1 MAYDSNTQD
10 YDPII
15 DEAKQFLK
23 FANDADTM
31 NRQEALE
38 DLKFASGGDQWPVDL
53 QNSRNL
59 ESRPVLT
66 INKLDGYCRQVTNQQ
81 RQQRPRIKVHATNT
95 TEDAAEAKVVQGIIR
110 HIEVNSNADN
120 AYDNAYNYAVR
131 MGWGYW
137 RVDHRYVREDSFDQE
152 IFIDPIDNPFT
163 VYLDPNSIAVDG
175 SDQERCLITTMMPKT
190 TFRELYPDVDETS
203 FLSRGTGDT
212 QSEWI
217 TKEDI
222 RVAEYWYTVREPATL
237 YQLSDGSVRF
247 ADDKNFF
254 KKIET
259 AGLFVVNERKSIKRT
274 IKWKKLT
281 AVSVLEER
289 DWPGYYIP
297 IIPVYG
303 RHVVIGDKRKKFG
316 MVRHAKDA
324 QRMYNFWVTS
334 LTESVALAPKA
345 KWIMA
350 EGQDE
355 GHELDWAAANIKSM
369 ATLRYKQTDIDG
381 NPAPPPIRLQPEPP
395 PAGVMAAA
403 QEINSD
409 MATIIGIYDP
419 SQQLPGNMSGKAL
432 NGQQMQVDLTNF
444 DLYDNLTKSIAYTG
458 KVILDLIPKIYDTER
473 IMRIIGD
480 DGKPDLISINE
491 RTAVGK
497 VKNDVTIGQYDV
509 VMETG
514 PGYNSKRQEAV
525 EAMMPLLQGNEQ
537 LFNAAADLVFRN
549 MDFPGAETIADR
561 LAALNPMAQIDE
573 HSDIPP
579 EIQIKLKAAQG
590 QVQQMQQQMQ
600 AMQLAMKQ
608 RSDIE
613 GVKQQAETQRELMR
627 QTSKAHNTES
637 ILQARVHDANTRA
650 ITSQN
655 RVEIE
660 AIADLLLHN
669 MDTARLER
677 EIQMRNREQYAAMQ
691 AADQSIMPNNQQ

>member
-95 TEDAAEAKVVQGIIR
+95 QEDAAEAKVVQGIIR

-137 RVDHRYVREDSFDQE
+137 RIDHRYVREDSFDQE

-190 TFRELYPDVDETS
+190 TFRKLYPDVDETS

-237 YQLSDGSVRF
+237 YQLSDGSTRF
-247 ADDKNFF
+247 AEGKDFF
-254 KKIET
+254 DRIER

-281 AVSVLEER
+281 ATAVLEER

-297 IIPVYG
+297 IVPVYG

-334 LTESVALAPKA
+334 MTESVALAPKA
-345 KWIMA
+345 KWVMA

-355 GHELDWAAANIKSM
+355 GHELDWASANIKSM

-381 NPAPPPIRLQPEPP
+381 NPAPPPQRMQPEPP
-395 PAGVMAAA
+395 PTGILTAA
-403 QEINSD
+403 QEINQD

-458 KVILDLIPKIYDTER
+458 KIILDLIPKIYDTER

-480 DGKPDLISINE
+480 DGKPDLLTINE

-497 VKNDVTIGQYDV
+497 VKNDVTVGQYDV

-549 MDFPGAETIADR
+549 MDFPGADTIADR
-561 LAALNPMAQIDE
+561 LAAMNPMAQIDE

-608 RSDIE
+608 RADIE

>member
-137 RVDHRYVREDSFDQE
+137 RIDHRYVREDSFDQE

-254 KKIET
+254 KRIET

-297 IIPVYG
+297 IVPVYG

-381 NPAPPPIRLQPEPP
+381 NPAPPPQRLQPEPP

-491 RTAVGK
+491 RTAIGK
-497 VKNDVTIGQYDV
+497 VKNDVTVGQYDV

-549 MDFPGAETIADR
+549 MDFPGADTIADR
-561 LAALNPMAQIDE
+561 LAAMNPMAQIDE

-608 RSDIE
+608 RADIE

>member
-95 TEDAAEAKVVQGIIR
+95 TEDAAEAKVIQGIIR

-254 KKIET
+254 KRIET

-297 IIPVYG
+297 IVPVYG

-497 VKNDVTIGQYDV
+497 VKNDVTVGQYDV

-549 MDFPGAETIADR
+549 MDFPGADTIAYR
-561 LAALNPMAQIDE
+561 LAAMNPMAQIDE

-579 EIQIKLKAAQG
+579 QAQIAIKAAQG
-590 QVQQMQQQMQ
+590 QVQQLTQQMQ

-608 RSDIE
+608 RQDIE
-613 GVKQQAETQRELMR
+613 QVKQDNETKRELMR
-627 QTSKAHNTES
+627 QTAKAHDIEMRDAERKYVAELNVHSKAQES
-637 ILQARVHDANTRA
+637 SLK
-650 ITSQN
+650 SQTQLE
-655 RVEIE
+655 VEHIK
-660 AIADLLLHN
+660 AQVALLLAQIDKVSAHQASIE
-669 MDTARLER
+669 TTER
-677 EIQMRNREQYAAMQ
+677 AV
-691 AADQSIMPNNQQ
+691 

>member
-95 TEDAAEAKVVQGIIR
+95 TEDAAEAKVIQGIIR

-254 KKIET
+254 KRIET

-297 IIPVYG
+297 IVPVYG

-497 VKNDVTIGQYDV
+497 VKNDVTVGQYDV

-549 MDFPGAETIADR
+549 MDFPGADTIADR
-561 LAALNPMAQIDE
+561 LAAMNPMAQIDE

-579 EIQIKLKAAQG
+579 QAQIAIKAAQG
-590 QVQQMQQQMQ
+590 QVQQLTQQMQ

-608 RSDIE
+608 RQDIE
-613 GVKQQAETQRELMR
+613 QVKQDNETKRELMR
-627 QTSKAHNTES
+627 QTAKAHDIEMRDAERKYVAELNVHSKAQES
-637 ILQARVHDANTRA
+637 SLK
-650 ITSQN
+650 SQTQLE
-655 RVEIE
+655 VEHIK
-660 AIADLLLHN
+660 AQVALLLAQIDKVSAHQASIE
-669 MDTARLER
+669 TTER
-677 EIQMRNREQYAAMQ
+677 AV
-691 AADQSIMPNNQQ
+691 

>member
-1 MAYDSNTQD
+1 MSSQYTDMDD

-15 DEAKQFLK
+15 EEAKQFLK
-23 FANDADTM
+23 LANDADTM

-81 RQQRPRIKVHATNT
+81 RQQRPRIRVHATNT
-95 TEDAAEAKVVQGIIR
+95 VEDAADAKVVQGMIR

-131 MGWGYW
+131 MGWGYI

-152 IFIDPIDNPFT
+152 IYIDPIDNPFT

-175 SDQERCLITTMMPKT
+175 SDQDRCLITTMMPKT
-190 TFRELYPDVDETS
+190 TFKEMYPQAEETS
-203 FLSRGTGDT
+203 FLMRGTGDS

-222 RVAEYWYTVREPATL
+222 RIAEYFYTVREKATL
-237 YQLSDGSVRF
+237 YQLSDGSSRF
-247 ADDKNFF
+247 ADGKDFF
-254 KKIET
+254 ERIKR
-259 AGLFVVNERKSIKRT
+259 AGLEILNERESVKKT

-281 AVSVLEER
+281 AIQVLEER
-289 DWPGYYIP
+289 DWAGYYIP
-297 IIPVYG
+297 IVPVYG

-324 QRMYNFWVTS
+324 QRMYNFWTSS

-381 NPAPPPIRLQPEPP
+381 NPAPPPQRLQPEPP

-403 QEINSD
+403 QEINND

-432 NGQQMQVDLTNF
+432 NGQQMQIDLTNF
-444 DLYDNLTKSIAYTG
+444 DLYDNLTKSMCHIG
-458 KVILDLIPKIYDTER
+458 KIILDLIPKIYDVQR
-473 IMRIIGD
+473 MMRIIGD
-480 DGKPDLISINE
+480 DGRPELLTINE
-491 RTAVGK
+491 RDAVGR
-497 VKNDVTIGQYDV
+497 VKNDVTVGQYDV

-525 EAMMPLLQGNEQ
+525 DAMMPLLAKPE
-537 LFNAAADLVFRN
+537 LFNVAGDLVFRN

-561 LAALNPMAQIDE
+561 LAAMNPLSQIDE

-579 EIQIKLKAAQG
+579 QAQMMIKQG
-590 QVQQMQQQMQ
+590 QQQVHQLTQQLQ

-608 RSDIE
+608 RQDIE
-613 GVKQQAETQRELMR
+613 QVKQDSETKRELMR
-627 QTSKAHNTES
+627 VTAKAHDIELRDAERKYVAELNVHGKAQEADLKSQTQLEVEHIKAQVAMILAQMDHQQAKLANAETTE
-637 ILQARVHDANTRA
+637 RA
-650 ITSQN
+650 I
-655 RVEIE
+655 
-660 AIADLLLHN
+660 
-669 MDTARLER
+669 
-677 EIQMRNREQYAAMQ
+677 
-691 AADQSIMPNNQQ
+691 

>member
-95 TEDAAEAKVVQGIIR
+95 TEDAAEAKVIQGIIR

-254 KKIET
+254 KRIET

-274 IKWKKLT
+274 IKWKKIT

-297 IIPVYG
+297 IVPVYG

-355 GHELDWAAANIKSM
+355 GRELDWAAANIKSM

-381 NPAPPPIRLQPEPP
+381 NPAPPPQRLQPEPP

-497 VKNDVTIGQYDV
+497 VKNDVTVGQYDV

-608 RSDIE
+608 RADIE